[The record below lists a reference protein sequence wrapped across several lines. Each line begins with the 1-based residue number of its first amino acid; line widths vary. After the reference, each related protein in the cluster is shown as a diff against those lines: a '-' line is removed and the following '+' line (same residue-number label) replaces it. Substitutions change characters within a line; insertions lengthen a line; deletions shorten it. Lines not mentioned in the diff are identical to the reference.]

1 MNMIGLKKSSPPQ
14 LLNYLILTLNR
25 KAPNLKTNSSV
36 KKTVN
41 IMFKTFRNS
50 V

>member
-1 MNMIGLKKSSPPQ
+1 MNMIGLKNAAPPQ
-14 LLNYLILTLNR
+14 LLNFLLTLNR